1 MLEWNN
7 MINFSFKL
15 FLESSYQPLLGWH
28 TTTPEVAEKI
38 IKDGFDPT
46 LMLNIGYGAKKL
58 GPGWYFTSTLE
69 NSIEYSQAVAS
80 PNSTEKKYNPI
91 LEVEINPERFIA
103 LNEMLNWNENVKN
116 AIHSLYGK
124 KYIPWNEQLNKIAP
138 NYPFENFGFKR
149 EGREWGVDTGFDG
162 FQELHLDKFINGVI
176 TGGGK
181 SSQPW
186 IIIYNPESLVRIKRI
201 GYLKSDNKDEIEWKN
216 VDQQPEK
223 IKTALPPVE
232 LEKIKQRF
240 NVLSK
245 ILQEKLNNL
254 KKSSSLEQSEEQLVL
269 DRLGSL
275 VKLYEY
281 AIKYGRYNKG
291 AIDFL
296 ESQLANKLLTPTTAQ
311 PTTAQPTTA
320 QPTTAEK
327 TSIFRAL
334 PGETHAEYLKRQQ
347 SYKKPTSNPVQ
358 QPSTPVKKPNNDNN
372 DVLDFSDYKFN
383 PNFKL

>member
-1 MLEWNN
+1 

-46 LMLNIGYGAKKL
+46 LMLNIGYGAKKM
-58 GPGWYFTSTLE
+58 GAGWYFTSTLE

-80 PNSTEKKYNPI
+80 PNSTEKRYNPI

-103 LNEMLNWNENVKN
+103 LEQMLNWNNNVKN
-116 AIHSLYGK
+116 AIDSLYGE
-124 KYIPWNEQLNKIAP
+124 KYVPWNEQLNKIAP
-138 NYPFENFGFKR
+138 NYPFESLGFKR
-149 EGREWGVDTGFDG
+149 QGMEWNVNTGFDAL
-162 FQELHLDKFINGVI
+162 QELHLDKFINGII

-186 IIIYNPESLVRIKRI
+186 IIVYNPESLVRIKRI

-216 VDQQPEK
+216 IDQQPEK

-245 ILQEKLNNL
+245 ILQEKLSNL
-254 KKSSSLEQSEEQLVL
+254 KISSSLGQGDQQRYL
-269 DRLGSL
+269 DQLGSL

-291 AIDFL
+291 VIDSI
-296 ESQLANKLLTPTTAQ
+296 ESQLANSGFLTSATAQ
-311 PTTAQPTTA
+311 PATAQPATA
-320 QPTTAEK
+320 QPATTEK

-334 PGETHAEYLKRQQ
+334 PGETQAAYLKRQQ
-347 SYKKPTSNPVQ
+347 SYKKPTSNPAQ
-358 QPSTPVKKPNNDNN
+358 QPLAPVKKPNNNN
-372 DVLDFSDYKFN
+372 DDVLDFSDYKFN
-383 PNFKL
+383 SNFKL

>member
-1 MLEWNN
+1 

-15 FLESSYQPLLGWH
+15 FLESSYQPLIGWH

-46 LMLNIGYGAKKL
+46 LMLNIGYGAKKM
-58 GPGWYFTSTLE
+58 GAGWYFTSTLE

-80 PNSTEKKYNPI
+80 PNSTEKRYNPI

-103 LNEMLNWNENVKN
+103 LEQMLNWNNNVKN
-116 AIHSLYGK
+116 AIDSLYGE
-124 KYIPWNEQLNKIAP
+124 KYVPWNEQLNKIAP
-138 NYPFENFGFKR
+138 NYPFESLGFKR
-149 EGREWGVDTGFDG
+149 QGKEWNVNTGFDAL
-162 FQELHLDKFINGVI
+162 QDLHLDKFVNGII

-216 VDQQPEK
+216 IDQQPEK

-245 ILQEKLNNL
+245 ILQEKLSNL
-254 KKSSSLEQSEEQLVL
+254 KISSSLGQSDQQHYL
-269 DRLGSL
+269 DQLGSL

-291 AIDFL
+291 AIDSI
-296 ESQLANKLLTPTTAQ
+296 ESQLTNSGFLTSTTAQ
-311 PTTAQPTTA
+311 PA
-320 QPTTAEK
+320 TAEK

-334 PGETHAEYLKRQQ
+334 PGETQAAYLKRQQ
-347 SYKKPTSNPVQ
+347 SYKKPTSNPAQ
-358 QPSTPVKKPNNDNN
+358 QPLAPVKKPNNNN
-372 DVLDFSDYKFN
+372 DDVLDFSDYKFDS
-383 PNFKL
+383 NFKL

>member
-1 MLEWNN
+1 

-46 LMLNIGYGAKKL
+46 LMLNIGYGAKKM
-58 GPGWYFTSTLE
+58 GAGWYFTSTLE

-80 PNSTEKKYNPI
+80 PNSTEKRYNPI

-103 LNEMLNWNENVKN
+103 LEQMLNWNNNVKN
-116 AIHSLYGK
+116 AIDSLYGE
-124 KYIPWNEQLNKIAP
+124 KYVPWNEQLNKIAP
-138 NYPFENFGFKR
+138 NYPFESLGFKR
-149 EGREWGVDTGFDG
+149 QGMEWNVNTGFDAL
-162 FQELHLDKFINGVI
+162 QELHLDKFINGII

-186 IIIYNPESLVRIKRI
+186 IIVYNPESLVRIKRI

-216 VDQQPEK
+216 IDQQPEK

-245 ILQEKLNNL
+245 ILQEKLSNL
-254 KKSSSLEQSEEQLVL
+254 KISSSLGQGDQQRYL
-269 DRLGSL
+269 DQLGSL

-291 AIDFL
+291 VIDSI
-296 ESQLANKLLTPTTAQ
+296 ESQLANSGFLTSATAQ
-311 PTTAQPTTA
+311 PATAQPATA
-320 QPTTAEK
+320 QPATTEK

-334 PGETHAEYLKRQQ
+334 PGETQAAYLKRQQ
-347 SYKKPTSNPVQ
+347 SYKKPTSNPAQ
-358 QPSTPVKKPNNDNN
+358 QPLAPVKKPNNNN
-372 DVLDFSDYKFN
+372 DDVLDFSDYKFDS
-383 PNFKL
+383 NFKL

>member
-1 MLEWNN
+1 

-46 LMLNIGYGAKKL
+46 LMLNIGYGAKKM
-58 GPGWYFTSTLE
+58 GAGWYFTSTLE

-80 PNSTEKKYNPI
+80 PNSTEKRYNPI

-103 LNEMLNWNENVKN
+103 LEQMLNWNNNVKN
-116 AIHSLYGK
+116 AIDSLYGE
-124 KYIPWNEQLNKIAP
+124 KYVPWNEQLNKIAP
-138 NYPFENFGFKR
+138 NYPFESLGFKR
-149 EGREWGVDTGFDG
+149 QGMEWNVNTGFDAL
-162 FQELHLDKFINGVI
+162 QDLHLDKFINGII

-186 IIIYNPESLVRIKRI
+186 IIVYNPESLVRIKRI

-216 VDQQPEK
+216 IDQQPEK

-245 ILQEKLNNL
+245 ILQEKLSNL
-254 KKSSSLEQSEEQLVL
+254 KISSSLGQGDQQRYL
-269 DRLGSL
+269 DQLGSL

-291 AIDFL
+291 VIDSI
-296 ESQLANKLLTPTTAQ
+296 ESQLANSGFLTSATAQ
-311 PTTAQPTTA
+311 PATAQPATA
-320 QPTTAEK
+320 QPATTEK

-334 PGETHAEYLKRQQ
+334 PGETQAAYLKRQQ
-347 SYKKPTSNPVQ
+347 SYKKPTSNPAQ
-358 QPSTPVKKPNNDNN
+358 QPLAPVKKPNNNN
-372 DVLDFSDYKFN
+372 DDVLDFSDYKFN
-383 PNFKL
+383 SNFKL

>member
-1 MLEWNN
+1 

-46 LMLNIGYGAKKL
+46 LMLNIGYGAKKM
-58 GPGWYFTSTLE
+58 GAGWYFTSTLE

-80 PNSTEKKYNPI
+80 PNSTEKRYNPI

-103 LNEMLNWNENVKN
+103 LEQMLNWNNNVKN
-116 AIHSLYGK
+116 AIDSLYGE
-124 KYIPWNEQLNKIAP
+124 KYVPWNEQLNKIAP
-138 NYPFENFGFKR
+138 NYPFESLGFKR
-149 EGREWGVDTGFDG
+149 QGMEWNVNTGFDAL
-162 FQELHLDKFINGVI
+162 QDLHLDKFINGII

-186 IIIYNPESLVRIKRI
+186 IIVYNPESLVRIKRI

-216 VDQQPEK
+216 IDQQPEK

-245 ILQEKLNNL
+245 ILQEKLSNL
-254 KKSSSLEQSEEQLVL
+254 KISSSLGQGDQQRYL
-269 DRLGSL
+269 DQLGSL

-291 AIDFL
+291 VIDSI
-296 ESQLANKLLTPTTAQ
+296 ESQLANSGFLTSTTAQ
-311 PTTAQPTTA
+311 PATAQPATT
-320 QPTTAEK
+320 EK

-334 PGETHAEYLKRQQ
+334 PGETQAAYLKRQQ
-347 SYKKPTSNPVQ
+347 SYKKPTSNPAQ
-358 QPSTPVKKPNNDNN
+358 QPLAPVKKPNNNN
-372 DVLDFSDYKFN
+372 DDVLDFSDYKFDS
-383 PNFKL
+383 NFKL

>member
-1 MLEWNN
+1 

-46 LMLNIGYGAKKL
+46 LMLNIGYGAKKM
-58 GPGWYFTSTLE
+58 GAGWYFTSTLE

-80 PNSTEKKYNPI
+80 PNSTEKRYNPI

-103 LNEMLNWNENVKN
+103 LEQMLNWNNNVKN
-116 AIHSLYGK
+116 AIDSLYGE
-124 KYIPWNEQLNKIAP
+124 KYVPWNEQLNKIAP
-138 NYPFENFGFKR
+138 NYPFESLGFKR
-149 EGREWGVDTGFDG
+149 QGMEWNVNTGFDAL
-162 FQELHLDKFINGVI
+162 QDLHLDKFINGII

-186 IIIYNPESLVRIKRI
+186 IIVYNPESLVRIKRI

-216 VDQQPEK
+216 IDQQPEK

-245 ILQEKLNNL
+245 ILQEKLSNL
-254 KKSSSLEQSEEQLVL
+254 KISSSLGQGDQQRYL
-269 DRLGSL
+269 DQLGSL

-291 AIDFL
+291 VIDSI
-296 ESQLANKLLTPTTAQ
+296 ESQLANSGFLTSATAQ
-311 PTTAQPTTA
+311 PATAQPATA
-320 QPTTAEK
+320 QPATTEK

-334 PGETHAEYLKRQQ
+334 PGETQAAYLKRQQ
-347 SYKKPTSNPVQ
+347 SYKKPTSNPAQ
-358 QPSTPVKKPNNDNN
+358 QPLAPVKKPNNNN
-372 DVLDFSDYKFN
+372 DDVLDFSDYKFDS
-383 PNFKL
+383 NFKL

>member
-1 MLEWNN
+1 

-46 LMLNIGYGAKKL
+46 LMLNIGYGAKKM
-58 GPGWYFTSTLE
+58 GAGWYFTSTLE

-80 PNSTEKKYNPI
+80 PNSTEKRYNPI

-103 LNEMLNWNENVKN
+103 LEQMLNWNNNVKN
-116 AIHSLYGK
+116 AIDSLYGE
-124 KYIPWNEQLNKIAP
+124 KYVPWNEQLNKIAP
-138 NYPFENFGFKR
+138 NYPFESLGFKR
-149 EGREWGVDTGFDG
+149 QGMEWNVNTGFDAL
-162 FQELHLDKFINGVI
+162 QDLHLDKFINGII

-186 IIIYNPESLVRIKRI
+186 IIVYNPESLVRIKRI

-216 VDQQPEK
+216 IDQQPEK

-245 ILQEKLNNL
+245 ILQEKLSNL
-254 KKSSSLEQSEEQLVL
+254 KISSSLGQGDQQRYL
-269 DRLGSL
+269 DQLGSL

-291 AIDFL
+291 VIDSI
-296 ESQLANKLLTPTTAQ
+296 ESQLANSGFLTSATAQ
-311 PTTAQPTTA
+311 PATAQPATT
-320 QPTTAEK
+320 EK

-334 PGETHAEYLKRQQ
+334 PGETQAAYLKRQQ
-347 SYKKPTSNPVQ
+347 SYKKPTSNPAQ
-358 QPSTPVKKPNNDNN
+358 QPLAPVKKPNNNN
-372 DVLDFSDYKFN
+372 DDVLDFSDYKFDS
-383 PNFKL
+383 NFKL

>member
-1 MLEWNN
+1 

-15 FLESSYQPLLGWH
+15 FLESSYQQLLGWH

-46 LMLNIGYGAKKL
+46 LMLNIGYGAKKM
-58 GPGWYFTSTLE
+58 GAGWYFTSTLE

-80 PNSTEKKYNPI
+80 PNSTEKRYNPI

-103 LNEMLNWNENVKN
+103 LEQMLNWNNNVKN
-116 AIHSLYGK
+116 AIDSLYGE
-124 KYIPWNEQLNKIAP
+124 KYVPWNEQLNKIAP
-138 NYPFENFGFKR
+138 NYPFESLGFKR
-149 EGREWGVDTGFDG
+149 QGMEWNVNTGFDAL
-162 FQELHLDKFINGVI
+162 QDLHLDKFINGII

-186 IIIYNPESLVRIKRI
+186 IIVYNPESLVRIKRI

-216 VDQQPEK
+216 IDQQPEK

-245 ILQEKLNNL
+245 ILQEKLSNL
-254 KKSSSLEQSEEQLVL
+254 KISSSLGQGDQQRYL
-269 DRLGSL
+269 DQLGSL

-291 AIDFL
+291 VIDSI
-296 ESQLANKLLTPTTAQ
+296 ESQLANSGFLTSATAQ
-311 PTTAQPTTA
+311 PATAQPATA
-320 QPTTAEK
+320 QPATTEK

-334 PGETHAEYLKRQQ
+334 PGETQAAYLKRQQ
-347 SYKKPTSNPVQ
+347 SYKKPTSNPAQ
-358 QPSTPVKKPNNDNN
+358 QPLAPVKKPNNNN
-372 DVLDFSDYKFN
+372 DDVLDFSDYKFN
-383 PNFKL
+383 SNFKL